1 MRSSRRRKPYSGGP
15 ALRVLDS
22 VVPVGSGILLPLLL
36 IIGISLSDWL
46 SGPQIYLAPMMV
58 MAPALA
64 SVSTTWRRTLGVGAA
79 GLVAQ
84 LALLPYDEVR
94 LPDTGTLLRAQ
105 LVAYVVVSLF
115 GTYIAWRYE
124 QGRRV
129 FAAVHSVA
137 EAAQRALLLP
147 PGPVVGDLRL
157 AVRYVSAADTAQ
169 IGGDLYTVV
178 ETPHGV
184 RALIGDVRGKGLDAV
199 QTASVTL
206 GSFREAAYDEE
217 TLTRVAQRVDASVAR
232 HMAPGEFTTALFL
245 QFNDPGQ
252 VGLLHYGHVPP
263 LRVAPD
269 GTVTSLDPP
278 DPWVPLGLSQF
289 ATGLPPRPWQE
300 TLGPDDVLVLCT
312 DGVIE
317 ARSVADGSFYPLAE
331 RAARLAADSAGDLEA
346 AVERLY
352 ADLLRHTGGGLSD
365 DALLMLVARS

>member
-1 MRSSRRRKPYSGGP
+1 MPPHSGAP
-15 ALRVLDS
+15 ALRSFDA
-22 VVPVGSGILLPLLL
+22 VVPVGSGILLPLVL
-36 IIGISLSDWL
+36 IVGISLTDWL
-46 SGPQIYLAPMMV
+46 SGPQTYLAPLMI

-64 SVSTTWRRTLGVGAA
+64 GVSTTWRRTLGIGVA

-94 LPDTGTLLRAQ
+94 LPDSGTLLWSQ
-105 LVAYVVVSLF
+105 LIAYAVGSLF
-115 GTYIAWRYE
+115 AAYMAWHYE
-124 QGRRV
+124 QSRRV

-147 PGPVVGDLRL
+147 PGPEVGDLRL
-157 AVRYVSAADTAQ
+157 AVRYVSAADTAK

-217 TLTRVAQRVDASVAR
+217 ALTRVAQRVDASVAR

-263 LRVAPD
+263 LRVATD

-289 ATGLPPRPWQE
+289 ATGAPPRPWQE
-300 TLGPDDVLVLCT
+300 TLGADDVLVLCT

-317 ARSVADGSFYPLAE
+317 ARSAVDGSFYPLAE
-331 RAARLAADSAGDLEA
+331 RAGVLAAASADNLEA

-352 ADLLRHTGGGLSD
+352 ADLLRHTGGSLSD

>member
-1 MRSSRRRKPYSGGP
+1 M
-15 ALRVLDS
+15 LDS
-22 VVPVGSGILLPLLL
+22 VVPVGSGMLLPLLL

-46 SGPQIYLAPMMV
+46 SGPQIYLAPLMV

-64 SVSTTWRRTLGVGAA
+64 SVSTTWRRTLGIGAA

-94 LPDTGTLLRAQ
+94 LPDTATLLWGQ
-105 LVAYVVVSLF
+105 LIAYVVVSFF

-169 IGGDLYTVV
+169 IGGDLYTVM

-217 TLTRVAQRVDASVAR
+217 ELTRVAQRVDASVAR
-232 HMAPGEFTTALFL
+232 HMSPGEFTTALFL

-269 GTVTSLDPP
+269 GTVVSLDPP

-289 ATGLPPRPWQE
+289 ASGAPPRPWQE
-300 TLGPDDVLVLCT
+300 ALGADDVLVLCT

-317 ARSVADGSFYPLAE
+317 ARSAVDGSFYPLAE
-331 RAARLAADSAGDLEA
+331 RAALLAAGSADDLDA

-352 ADLLRHTGGGLSD
+352 ADLLRHTGGSLSD
-365 DALLMLVARS
+365 DAVLMLLARS